1 MHRIAPHRTAP
12 RTASTRHHLPRKC
25 IAKWL
30 AAVQS
35 ASGTPGTVT
44 SHHNDA
50 SLLSQSSVLAEAA
63 RGASGKQVV

>member
-35 ASGTPGTVT
+35 ASGTVT
-44 SHHNDA
+44 SRHNDA